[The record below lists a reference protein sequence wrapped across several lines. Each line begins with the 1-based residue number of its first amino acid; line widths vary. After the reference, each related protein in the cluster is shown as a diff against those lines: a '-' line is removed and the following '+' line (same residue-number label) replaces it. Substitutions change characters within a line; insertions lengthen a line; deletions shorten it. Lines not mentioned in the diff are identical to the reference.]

1 MGLPFL
7 AVPQALVTAA
17 CAVTPEPP
25 EVATGTVTQAL
36 CVPCAAV
43 PVPPA
48 LPAVACGEVWLALAC
63 AKYPVAAAV
72 PAISATA
79 VQFDM
84 RRTRRRP
91 PLRPGF
97 SGSMVALLVSRDV
110 DVCQRAGAPMR

>member
-7 AVPQALVTAA
+7 AAPQALVAGA

-36 CVPCAAV
+36 CVPCAVV

-48 LPAVACGEVWLALAC
+48 WLAMVCGDVWPALAR
-63 AKYPVAAAV
+63 AKYPVVAAL
-72 PAISATA
+72 PAIRATA

-110 DVCQRAGAPMR
+110 DAFQRAGAPMR